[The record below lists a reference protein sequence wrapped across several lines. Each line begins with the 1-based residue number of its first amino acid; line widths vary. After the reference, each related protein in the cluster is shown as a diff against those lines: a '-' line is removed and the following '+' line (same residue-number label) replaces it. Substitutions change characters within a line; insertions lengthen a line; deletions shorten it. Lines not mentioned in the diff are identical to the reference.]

1 MPYLAE
7 FLRSAVRELES
18 LPKSRQRQVAGHIDA
33 LSQNPYEA
41 AGVSKLEGEEK
52 LYRKRVGDY
61 RILFEIDDQ
70 RKVVTIVKIGH
81 RGDVY
86 RKR

>member
-1 MPYLAE
+1 VPYLVE

-18 LPKSRQRQVAGHIDA
+18 LPKSRQRQLAGQIDA
-33 LSQNPYEA
+33 LAEDPYQA

-61 RILFEIDDQ
+61 RILFEIDSTK
-70 RKVVTIVKIGH
+70 KVVTIAKIGH
-81 RGDVY
+81 RSDVY
-86 RKR
+86 RRR